1 MSSTEERTTLLS
13 DSSGSTESSD
23 VSRLSIPEL
32 SPPSSRPSLSP
43 LNSLSSSSS
52 RPRSIRS
59 IASYGA
65 TERVT
70 SPSPEPEG
78 RPSRKVSTARKD
90 FGNRCLCVLVSLLLA
105 VCVYASFVEDF
116 MGDVE
121 TAISCGTCIGLLAPL
136 QALAHVGDDAFV
148 DLFVGF
154 CTKLGVNPVPFN
166 PITSRRS

>member
-1 MSSTEERTTLLS
+1 MPQSSAEDQRPLLEPTEPT
-13 DSSGSTESSD
+13 
-23 VSRLSIPEL
+23 PHPL
-32 SPPSSRPSLSP
+32 SPNLSP
-43 LNSLSSSSS
+43 N

-59 IASYGA
+59 LASYGA
-65 TERVT
+65 TDRAP

-78 RPSRKVSTARKD
+78 RTARKTKKD
-90 FGNRCLCVLVSLLLA
+90 FGNRCLCISVSILLA

-154 CTKLGVNPVPFN
+154 CTKLGVSNPPSLECSAL
-166 PITSRRS
+166 IGH